1 MQAPN
6 TGVAQ
11 MMPDTDD
18 IAEKAARAAQFAMQ
32 DFNMI
37 QDGAGNSHQQSQS
50 QSQQQMQQPTPQQEY
65 QYQFEHQ
72 PATPYYNQ
80 AQFLQ
85 GQQQAHEHQVGI
97 NQAQQSYPDPNSI
110 PFPTQTAPTQVLYE
124 RARMAAT
131 AKASPANRRAGHPS
145 QRRPWSTEE
154 ENALMAGLDRVKG
167 PHWSQILAMF
177 GPGGTVNETLK
188 DRNQVQLKD
197 KARNLKLFFLK
208 SGIEVPY
215 YLQFV
220 TGELK
225 TRAPGASKREAQARE
240 AKAKEET
247 QGDTS
252 MALSDGVQNEEP
264 VVDGAEEQDAAME
277 DGEGEVIDPMEYAAV
292 HGAGNDNNSKIDPQ
306 LSNQGGPSVD
316 PTSLEQQLYQAAT
329 ANMNSGT
336 PQPGGRARNVTPRGI
351 RRNIGPQVAIMT
363 PGPHA
368 PS

>member
-1 MQAPN
+1 MVPN
-6 TGVAQ
+6 TS
-11 MMPDTDD
+11 D
-18 IAEKAARAAQFAMQ
+18 IAEKAARAAQFAMNFDMSQGGTGQQ
-32 DFNMI
+32 DQNRA
-37 QDGAGNSHQQSQS
+37 QQQLQQS
-50 QSQQQMQQPTPQQEY
+50 SQQQQY
-65 QYQFEHQ
+65 QYQFEQQ
-72 PATPYYNQ
+72 PSTPYYNQ
-80 AQFLQ
+80 NQFQSNEQLQQPQIEANEAQ
-85 GQQQAHEHQVGI
+85 G
-97 NQAQQSYPDPNSI
+97 SYPDPNVI
-110 PFPTQTAPTQVLYE
+110 PFPTQSAPTQVLYE

-225 TRAPGASKREAQARE
+225 TRAPGASKREAKARAAKDE
-240 AKAKEET
+240 AEAE
-247 QGDTS
+247 GDNS
-252 MALSDGVQNEEP
+252 MTIGDSGQTDGQTGG
-264 VVDGAEEQDAAME
+264 GAEENDAAME
-277 DGEGEVIDPMEYAAV
+277 DGEGEIIDPVEYAAV
-292 HGAGNDNNSKIDPQ
+292 HGAGSDNNSKIDPQ
-306 LSNQGGPSVD
+306 LSNERSSAVNQGNI
-316 PTSLEQQLYQAAT
+316 EQQLFQAAT
-329 ANMNSGT
+329 AHMNSGAAST
-336 PQPGGRARNVTPRGI
+336 GQLATHPSPRGA
-351 RRNIGPQVAIMT
+351 RGNASHGPQLAIMT

>member
-1 MQAPN
+1 MVPN
-6 TGVAQ
+6 TG
-11 MMPDTDD
+11 D
-18 IAEKAARAAQFAMQ
+18 IAEKVARAAEFAIQNLESGTGQQ
-32 DFNMI
+32 DQNRAP
-37 QDGAGNSHQQSQS
+37 QQLQQSPP
-50 QSQQQMQQPTPQQEY
+50 QQQY
-65 QYQFEHQ
+65 QYQFEQQ
-72 PATPYYNQ
+72 PSTPYYNQ
-80 AQFLQ
+80 NQFQSNEQLQQPQIETTEAQ
-85 GQQQAHEHQVGI
+85 G
-97 NQAQQSYPDPNSI
+97 SYPDPNAI
-110 PFPTQTAPTQVLYE
+110 PFPTQSAPTQVLYE

-225 TRAPGASKREAQARE
+225 TRAPGASKREAKARAAKDE
-240 AKAKEET
+240 AEAA
-247 QGDTS
+247 GDTS
-252 MALSDGVQNEEP
+252 ITIGDNVQN
-264 VVDGAEEQDAAME
+264 DGQAAGGAEENDAAME
-277 DGEGEVIDPMEYAAV
+277 DGEGEIIDPVEYAAV
-292 HGAGNDNNSKIDPQ
+292 HGAGSDNNSKIDPQ
-306 LSNQGGPSVD
+306 LSNQRSSAVGQGNI
-316 PTSLEQQLYQAAT
+316 EQQLFQAAT
-329 ANMNSGT
+329 AHMN
-336 PQPGGRARNVTPRGI
+336 GGAASTGQLATNPSPRGA
-351 RRNIGPQVAIMT
+351 RGTASHGPQVAIMT
-363 PGPHA
+363 PGAHA